1 MNILLLGATGRV
13 GQAVTG
19 VVLGNGH
26 QLTVLVRDKN
36 KVNIQNA
43 SLEVVE
49 GDIYDW
55 ALLKRLSKRG
65 YDAIINVIGP
75 GPSMHP
81 TLATDVAVAISSL
94 FVFIEKPIR
103 YIAITGIAQMRK
115 TIFGYIGIALSKLTS
130 LKHAI
135 NDHQSAY
142 ELIKTSELDW
152 RLIAC
157 PAVKDGP
164 MLNRF
169 ETSNVFNGGIKKIH
183 PGDLAVAIY
192 NELNRYNNE
201 KITGVWY

>member
-13 GQAVTG
+13 GRAVTS

-36 KVNIQNA
+36 KVELQND

-55 ALLKRLSKRG
+55 ALLKRLSKHG
-65 YDAIINVIGP
+65 YDAIINVIGL
-75 GPSMHP
+75 GSSKHS
-81 TLATDVAVAISSL
+81 TLATDVAVAVSSL

-103 YIAITGIAQMRK
+103 YIAVTGVAQMRK
-115 TIFGYIGIALSKLTS
+115 TIFGYLSIALFNTS
-130 LKHAI
+130 LKHAVQ
-135 NDHQSAY
+135 DHQNAY

-157 PAVKDGP
+157 PVVMDGP
-164 MLNRF
+164 TLGIF
-169 ETSNVFNGGIKKIH
+169 KTSCVFHGGLKKIH
-183 PGDLAVAIY
+183 PGDLATAVY
-192 NELNRYNNE
+192 NELNRYGTE

>member
-13 GQAVTG
+13 GRAVTG

-36 KVNIQNA
+36 KVKLQNE

-55 ALLKRLSKRG
+55 ALLKRLSKHG
-65 YDAIINVIGP
+65 YDAIINVIGL
-75 GPSMHP
+75 GSSKHS
-81 TLATDVAVAISSL
+81 TLATDVAVAVSSL

-103 YIAITGIAQMRK
+103 YIAVTGVAQMRK
-115 TIFGYIGIALSKLTS
+115 TIFGYISIALSNTLF
-130 LKHAI
+130 KHAI
-135 NDHQSAY
+135 KDHQNAY

-157 PAVKDGP
+157 PILTEGP
-164 MLNRF
+164 TLHRF
-169 ETSNVFNGGIKKIH
+169 KTSNVFHGGLKKIH
-183 PGDLAVAIY
+183 PGDLAVAIC
-192 NELNRYNNE
+192 NELNQHSNE